1 MWRLKDSRARS
12 TSLNS
17 EGFAAAVPSVRGK
30 MDLPISGLAARGAG
44 VYRVGA
50 FRIAWPHVPANL
62 CYPLTEEDSLFQ
74 SW

>member
-1 MWRLKDSRARS
+1 
-12 TSLNS
+12 
-17 EGFAAAVPSVRGK
+17 

-62 CYPLTEEDSLFQ
+62 CCLLTEEDSVFQ

>member
-50 FRIAWPHVPANL
+50 FRIA
-62 CYPLTEEDSLFQ
+62 
-74 SW
+74 